1 MSTPVLCVLGPTASG
16 KTGLAVELCQRH
28 PFEIVSVDS
37 ALIYRGMDIGTA
49 KPDAETLQAAPH
61 SLIDIID
68 PWDTYSVSRFLAD
81 VHQQISRIASAGRI
95 PLLAGGTMLY
105 YKSLWDGLSELPESS
120 ASVREQLQ
128 RQAEQ
133 HGWCSLHAEL
143 ARVDPDAA
151 QRIHAN
157 DPQRLIRALEV
168 YKVTGEPL
176 TKMQNQRR
184 PIKTYRYFNVGIQP
198 TDRAALH
205 DHISARFS
213 QMLERGFV
221 KEVEGLVALPGMH
234 RDLPSMRCVGYR
246 QVSAML
252 HDESTYSEMCE
263 RGIAATRQLA
273 KRQITWMRRMDN
285 LHRLDFAPRADD
297 VERLGGFDHW
307 MQSVSLWRG

>member
-1 MSTPVLCVLGPTASG
+1 M
-16 KTGLAVELCQRH
+16 
-28 PFEIVSVDS
+28 
-37 ALIYRGMDIGTA
+37 
-49 KPDAETLQAAPH
+49 
-61 SLIDIID
+61 
-68 PWDTYSVSRFLAD
+68 
-81 VHQQISRIASAGRI
+81 
-95 PLLAGGTMLY
+95 
-105 YKSLWDGLSELPESS
+105 
-120 ASVREQLQ
+120 
-128 RQAEQ
+128 
-133 HGWCSLHAEL
+133 
-143 ARVDPDAA
+143 
-151 QRIHAN
+151 
-157 DPQRLIRALEV
+157 
-168 YKVTGEPL
+168 TGEPL

-307 MQSVSLWRG
+307 MQSVSLCRG